1 MVKIED
7 LFPEIDF
14 PISIED
20 MQKLIPKIKKRRRE
34 LKKKKA
40 EQKRKKKGKR
50 KYEQSAQWYRGEI
63 IEETP
68 DYFGDIF
75 DELFVA
81 KFGGRRTK
89 KKGRK

>member
-20 MQKLIPKIKKRRRE
+20 MQKLIPKIKKRSRE

-40 EQKRKKKGKR
+40 EQKRKKKDKR
-50 KYEQSAQWYRGEI
+50 KRMEI
-63 IEETP
+63 KI
-68 DYFGDIF
+68 
-75 DELFVA
+75 
-81 KFGGRRTK
+81 
-89 KKGRK
+89 